1 MRTLIGMA
9 AVAVPMTMAISGD
22 FTAGV
27 LAMAG
32 GAVAAGSLR
41 LPDRRPRLKRDRP
54 QRPTH
59 AFDRERTPLIAS
71 EPR

>member
-27 LAMAG
+27 LAVA
-32 GAVAAGSLR
+32 GAVAAGWVSGWLF
-41 LPDRRPRLKRDRP
+41 
-54 QRPTH
+54 H
-59 AFDRERTPLIAS
+59 
-71 EPR
+71 

>member
-1 MRTLIGMA
+1 MISGTFFAHSLPRGGKWAMRTLIGMA

-32 GAVAAGSLR
+32 SAVAAGWVAGWLF
-41 LPDRRPRLKRDRP
+41 
-54 QRPTH
+54 H
-59 AFDRERTPLIAS
+59 
-71 EPR
+71 

>member
-1 MRTLIGMA
+1 MIGMA

-32 GAVAAGSLR
+32 SAVAAGWVAGWLF
-41 LPDRRPRLKRDRP
+41 
-54 QRPTH
+54 H
-59 AFDRERTPLIAS
+59 
-71 EPR
+71 